1 MERLT
6 PEQARILDCVL
17 DAIVPP
23 SADGRMPGAGALGL
37 AAAVEEFVA
46 RTPGALASLAASLDA
61 LEARGFSA
69 LAPDRRAAALDPGF
83 AAGLVFPTYTS
94 YYREP
99 RVYAALG
106 LEPRPPHP
114 QGHALEPG
122 DLRGLDAVRRRGRIY
137 REC

>member
-1 MERLT
+1 MERLS
-6 PEQARILDCVL
+6 PEQARILACVL

-37 AAAVEEFVA
+37 ADPVSEFVA
-46 RTPGALASLAASLDA
+46 RTPGALAALAAALDA
-61 LEARGFSA
+61 LEAQGFAS
-69 LAPDRRAAALDPGF
+69 LAVESRPAALDPAF
-83 AAGLVFPTYTS
+83 VAGLVFPTYTT

-114 QGHALEPG
+114 KGHALEPG
-122 DLRGLDAVRRRGRIY
+122 GFAGLEAVRRRGKIY